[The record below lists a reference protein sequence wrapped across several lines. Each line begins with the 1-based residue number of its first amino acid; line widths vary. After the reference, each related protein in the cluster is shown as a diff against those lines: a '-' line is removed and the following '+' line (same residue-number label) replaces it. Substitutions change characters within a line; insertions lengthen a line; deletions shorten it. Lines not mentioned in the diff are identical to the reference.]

1 MTQSSTHPLVSV
13 VIPHYGGTDIL
24 GECLTSLNKCSYP
37 NLEIIVVDNNSPDD
51 SIQFI
56 KSNFTEIKLIRSE
69 FNRGFAGGCN
79 FGIQHAK
86 GKYLLILNNDTI
98 HQPDWID
105 HLVNMLE
112 SNPNISSVQPKI
124 KNYDNRDYFDYAGAC
139 GGFMDKYCFPFAR
152 GRIFSTV
159 EKDEGQYD
167 ESIKIFWASGTAFL
181 TRKNVFDKV
190 GGFDEILFAH
200 MEEIDYH
207 WKSQMLGNEIWVE
220 PASVIYHK
228 GAVTLP
234 VSSPKKTY
242 LNYRNSLI
250 LLLTNYPKM
259 TPIRLL
265 FPRLFLEFISLLK
278 EVITFKWGHA
288 FAILRSWMWI
298 LSHLSLLKQ
307 RRDVLKSDNIKIPI
321 LIFQKSIV
329 VKYFIDRKIKFIEL
343 V

>member
-1 MTQSSTHPLVSV
+1 ML
-13 VIPHYGGTDIL
+13 
-24 GECLTSLNKCSYP
+24 
-37 NLEIIVVDNNSPDD
+37 
-51 SIQFI
+51 F
-56 KSNFTEIKLIRSE
+56 RS
-69 FNRGFAGGCN
+69 
-79 FGIQHAK
+79 
-86 GKYLLILNNDTI
+86 
-98 HQPDWID
+98 
-105 HLVNMLE
+105 
-112 SNPNISSVQPKI
+112 
-124 KNYDNRDYFDYAGAC
+124 
-139 GGFMDKYCFPFAR
+139 
-152 GRIFSTV
+152 
-159 EKDEGQYD
+159 
-167 ESIKIFWASGTAFL
+167 TAFL

-220 PASVIYHK
+220 PASIIYHK

-278 EVITFKWGHA
+278 EVITFNWDHA

-298 LSHLSLLKQ
+298 LSHLSLLKK
-307 RRDVLKSDNIKIPI
+307 RRDALKSDNIIIPI
-321 LIFQKSIV
+321 LIFQE
-329 VKYFIDRKIKFIEL
+329 KIGRASCRER

>member
-13 VIPHYGGTDIL
+13 VIPHYAGTEIL
-24 GECLTSLNKCSYP
+24 SECLTSLNNCSYP
-37 NLEIIVVDNNSPDD
+37 NLEIIVVDNASPDD
-51 SIQFI
+51 SVYFI
-56 KSNFTEIKLIRSE
+56 KSNFQNVILIQSE
-69 FNRGFAGGCN
+69 YNRGFAGGCN
-79 FGIQHAK
+79 FGIQHAR

-98 HQPDWID
+98 HDPDWID
-105 HLVNMLE
+105 PLVKMME
-112 SNPNISSVQPKI
+112 SNPKISSVQPKI

-167 ESIKIFWASGTAFL
+167 ESIQIFWASGTAFL

-298 LSHLSLLKQ
+298 LSHLSLLKK
-307 RRDVLKSDNIKIPI
+307 RRDILKSDNIKIPE

-329 VKYFIDRKIKFIEL
+329 KAYFIGRKIKFIEL